1 MEEQEERGIQ
11 SQRAELPQVMMM
23 ISIVLFQKQTE
34 LGSIYLEEGTDLGD
48 TRQETHYEDIDTVLK
63 RPFFCPAL
71 PFPILPCA
79 PHLPPLFSSEGFS
92 SEDKHAFLISL
103 PSSTAPCSSV
113 NADASAGTA
122 GEPFAPA
129 SVVGTA
135 SGGVAAEEAA
145 HTRTH
150 AHTYTHTGRLLD
162 ELLRLLEGGIG
173 LDEDS
178 QTSVSVKVLNTVS
191 AEYICYVKAQAR

>member
-1 MEEQEERGIQ
+1 MAGRRKFGGNLGGVRCAADGRGRGEKQEEKCIQ
-11 SQRAELPQVMMM
+11 SQHA
-23 ISIVLFQKQTE
+23 
-34 LGSIYLEEGTDLGD
+34 GLGD
-48 TRQETHYEDIDTVLK
+48 TRQETQYRDIDTVSK
-63 RPFFCPAL
+63 RPFFYPAL

-79 PHLPPLFSSEGFS
+79 PHLPPLFSSEDFS

-145 HTRTH
+145 HTHTH
-150 AHTYTHTGRLLD
+150 THTYTHTGRLLD

-178 QTSVSVKVLNTVS
+178 QTSVLVKFLNTVS
-191 AEYICYVKAQAR
+191 AQYICSVKAQECF

>member
-1 MEEQEERGIQ
+1 
-11 SQRAELPQVMMM
+11 M
-23 ISIVLFQKQTE
+23 ISIVLYKKQTE

-48 TRQETHYEDIDTVLK
+48 TRQETQYRDIDTVSK
-63 RPFFCPAL
+63 RPFYPAL

-79 PHLPPLFSSEGFS
+79 PHLPPLFSSEDFS

-122 GEPFAPA
+122 GEPIAPA
-129 SVVGTA
+129 PVVGTA

-150 AHTYTHTGRLLD
+150 KNTYTHTGRLLD

-191 AEYICYVKAQAR
+191 AQYICYVKAQAQ

>member
-1 MEEQEERGIQ
+1 
-11 SQRAELPQVMMM
+11 MMM

-48 TRQETHYEDIDTVLK
+48 TRQETQYEDIYTVLK
-63 RPFFCPAL
+63 RPFFYPAL

-79 PHLPPLFSSEGFS
+79 PHLPPFFSSEGFS

-122 GEPFAPA
+122 GEPFAPS
-129 SVVGTA
+129 SVMGTA

-145 HTRTH
+145 HTHTH
-150 AHTYTHTGRLLD
+150 THTYTHTGRLLD

-178 QTSVSVKVLNTVS
+178 QTSVSVKRLKNGS
-191 AEYICYVKAQAR
+191 AEYICYVKAQTQ

>member
-1 MEEQEERGIQ
+1 MNLLGIRQ
-11 SQRAELPQVMMM
+11 LILR
-23 ISIVLFQKQTE
+23 ISL
-34 LGSIYLEEGTDLGD
+34 L
-48 TRQETHYEDIDTVLK
+48 
-63 RPFFCPAL
+63 
-71 PFPILPCA
+71 
-79 PHLPPLFSSEGFS
+79 PHLPPLFS

-122 GEPFAPA
+122 GEPLAPA

-145 HTRTH
+145 HRHTH
-150 AHTYTHTGRLLD
+150 THTHTYTHTGRLLD

-178 QTSVSVKVLNTVS
+178 QTSVSVKFLNTVR
-191 AEYICYVKAQAR
+191 AEYICYVKAQAQ

>member
-1 MEEQEERGIQ
+1 
-11 SQRAELPQVMMM
+11 MMM
-23 ISIVLFQKQTE
+23 MSIVLFQKQTE

-48 TRQETHYEDIDTVLK
+48 TRQETQYGDIDTVSK
-63 RPFFCPAL
+63 RPFFYPAL

-79 PHLPPLFSSEGFS
+79 PHLPPLFSSEDFS

-122 GEPFAPA
+122 GEPFAPS
-129 SVVGTA
+129 SVMGTA

-145 HTRTH
+145 HTHTH
-150 AHTYTHTGRLLD
+150 KNTYTHTGRLLD

-178 QTSVSVKVLNTVS
+178 QTSVSVKCRNTAS
-191 AEYICYVKAQAR
+191 AEYICYVKAQAQ